1 MGKFFAMTRRFSG
14 PAHKVL
20 TKNSASS
27 FAVFQIEKEQ
37 FEKEQMDII
46 MQAIESHEQTET
58 MNFANPVD
66 AAAKLRTAMAWSAQ
80 NWKNVEKKL
89 KLGP

>member
-27 FAVFQIEKEQ
+27 FAAFQLEKEQ
-37 FEKEQMDII
+37 FEKEQMEII
-46 MQAIESHEQTET
+46 MQAIESNEQAET
-58 MNFANPVD
+58 MNFTNPVD
-66 AAAKLRTAMAWSAQ
+66 AAAKLRTAMA
-80 NWKNVEKKL
+80 
-89 KLGP
+89 